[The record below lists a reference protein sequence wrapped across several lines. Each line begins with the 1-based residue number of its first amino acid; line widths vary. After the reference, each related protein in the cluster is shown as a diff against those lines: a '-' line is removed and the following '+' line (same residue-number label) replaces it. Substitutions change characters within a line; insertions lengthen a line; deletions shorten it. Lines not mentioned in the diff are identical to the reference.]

1 MRDKTRM
8 YIHVLIGICIL
19 ILAFHLLILFKV
31 IPYEITWGG
40 KLKND
45 EEMYV
50 FELIS
55 ITINAFLLYVLFQ
68 KGNYVK
74 IVFGEKTISV
84 ILWIFFALFAI
95 NTAANLFAATA
106 IEKSFSLL
114 TLLMAV
120 LIWLINKAKTR

>member
-1 MRDKTRM
+1 MRDKSRI
-8 YIHVLIGICIL
+8 YIQILIAICLL
-19 ILAFHLLILFKV
+19 ILAFHVLILFKV

-40 KLKND
+40 KLKSD

-55 ITINAFLLYVLFQ
+55 ITINAFLLFVLFQ

-74 IVFGEKTISV
+74 TIFGEKVISV

-95 NTAANLFAATA
+95 NTAANLFAETA

-120 LIWLINKAKTR
+120 LIWFINKPKTR